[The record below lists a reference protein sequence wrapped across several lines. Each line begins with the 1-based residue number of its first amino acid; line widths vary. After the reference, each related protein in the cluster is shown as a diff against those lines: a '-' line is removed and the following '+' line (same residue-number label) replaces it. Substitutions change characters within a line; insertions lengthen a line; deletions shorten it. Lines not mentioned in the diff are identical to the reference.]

1 MLDIAPITLL
11 LIGANILFSSKGFQD
26 FSFFENYKFNVGAIR
41 RGEYIR
47 YLSSGFLHAD
57 WTHLLVNMLTL
68 YFFAGAIIARL
79 GLLPFLV
86 IYFASLLVGNFLS
99 FAFHKDEYHYS
110 AIGASGAVSGVVFAF
125 VLLYPDQ
132 NLYLFF
138 AIPIKAW
145 LFGILYL
152 VYSIYGMRNQLGN
165 IGHDA
170 HFGGAVAGYGL
181 TLLFEPYLLEAR
193 TELVLLMAVPIVALF
208 VLIKQKRI

>member
-1 MLDIAPITLL
+1 MIVLL
-11 LIGANILFSSKGFQD
+11 LV
-26 FSFFENYKFNVGAIR
+26 YV
-41 RGEYIR
+41 
-47 YLSSGFLHAD
+47 
-57 WTHLLVNMLTL
+57 T
-68 YFFAGAIIARL
+68 
-79 GLLPFLV
+79 
-86 IYFASLLVGNFLS
+86 
-99 FAFHKDEYHYS
+99 
-110 AIGASGAVSGVVFAF
+110 F